1 MGFVKGNMI
10 PILKEAK
17 ERPFYGSLLCL
28 GYPDVYFT
36 IGQYQG
42 MVSEIGVKLK
52 QGVELTTSTRDYFK
66 KLGCVAGDSVFKSLG
81 FERVHTL
88 DFSDFEGADIVFD
101 LNSAN
106 VPGDLVDSYDFII
119 DHGTIEHIFHI
130 PNVLHNIYHMLK
142 IGGRIVH
149 SSPSSNFVDH
159 GFYMFSPTLFFDFY
173 KSNKYEINSIRFTES
188 SPRQTQDPCFYTDYT
203 PGCLDS
209 VSYGGL
215 NSSIYGTI
223 CIATKT
229 KESTGDVIPQQ
240 GLYKKVWG
248 QKTEEGSRRLLFL
261 RKVISKMRSL

>member
-17 ERPFYGSLLCL
+17 ERPFYGSLLFL
-28 GYPDVYFT
+28 GYPDCYFT
-36 IGQYQG
+36 GAQFQG
-42 MVSEIGVKLK
+42 MASEVGVKLK
-52 QGVELTTSTRDYFK
+52 PEVQLEKSDRHYFK
-66 KLGCVAGDSVFKSLG
+66 RLGCVAGESVFKSLG
-81 FERVHTL
+81 FEKLDTL

-106 VPGDLVDSYDFII
+106 LPKDLAEKYDCII
-119 DHGTIEHIFHI
+119 DHGTMEHIFHI
-130 PNVLHNIYHMLK
+130 PNVLNNIFQLLRV
-142 IGGRIVH
+142 GGRIVH

-159 GFYMFSPTLFFDFY
+159 GFYMFSPTFFFDFY
-173 KSNKYEINSIRFTES
+173 KSNKFEINSIRLTQS
-188 SPRQTQDPCFYTDYT
+188 TPRQTQDPCFYTDYT

-215 NSSIYGTI
+215 DNSIYGTI

-248 QKTEEGSRRLLFL
+248 QTKWDRTNRLVLL
-261 RKVISKMRSL
+261 RKVISKMRSI